1 MPKSMAGTLA
11 SWSHLIP
18 IRTLRAVIDIPS
30 FQIRKRE
37 AKRDT
42 LICPRLYGYSM
53 TELGFQLDLTLLKSL
68 KSQYAG
74 HVTSPLFLQQ
84 QAMLTVLED
93 QLDGD
98 IQLGK
103 WDSQLESQMFTQARG
118 KKKKSDDWLSKLIL
132 IFSTFHFHLIS
143 LILVGK
149 NDSTRCL
156 LLILQKWPLLC
167 GRMYFDITNVHV

>member
-1 MPKSMAGTLA
+1 MPKSMASTLG

-18 IRTLRAVIDIPS
+18 IRTLRAVIDTPS
-30 FQIRKRE
+30 FQIRKQE

-42 LICPRLYGYSM
+42 LIGLRSYGYST

-103 WDSQLESQMFTQARG
+103 WDSRLESQMFTQARE
-118 KKKKSDDWLSKLIL
+118 KKKSDDWLSKLIL

-149 NDSTRCL
+149 NDSIRCL

-167 GRMYFDITNVHV
+167 GRIYFDITNVHV